1 MCPYTGHCRRPS
13 LSGGA
18 TGDDL
23 WAEPLGGF
31 RFAARLDVEAADS
44 DVEAPDSDAAA
55 ADSDVEVPDSDAA
68 AADSDVEVP
77 DSDFGAADSDA
88 GTAPLDVG
96 AAVDGWC
103 SRHWNWTAW
112 MT

>member
-1 MCPYTGHCRRPS
+1 MCPYTGHCRRPA

-44 DVEAPDSDAAA
+44 DVE
-55 ADSDVEVPDSDAA
+55 
-68 AADSDVEVP
+68 VP
-77 DSDFGAADSDA
+77 DSDFGAADSDAGAADSDA